1 MIRNY
6 NNEIIEVNIE
16 RTNRTTLSISIKDD
30 ASVLVKAPMFLS
42 DAKIRELLDKKADWI
57 IEKRNLAKREQKIK
71 IKREYKN
78 GATLPYLGKEYPIE
92 MILAKKSSV
101 ELLAGENFSK
111 EDSAYDG
118 KIVIKTSKTEKE
130 DIQKLLKKWYKK
142 QTKEITSKR
151 IAYYSSIINVTVT
164 SIDIKSRKKEWGS
177 CDNHGNITFN
187 WKLGMAKPEAIDYVV
202 VHELCHRKYM
212 DHSKQFWKEVGKYI
226 PDYKERQ
233 NWLRENAVNM
243 NIE

>member
-1 MIRNY
+1 MILNY

-16 RTNRTTLSISIKDD
+16 RTSRRTLSVSIKEDT
-30 ASVLVKAPMFLS
+30 SILVKAPKFLT

-57 IEKRNLAKREQKIK
+57 IEKRNIVKREQKNK
-71 IKREYKN
+71 IKREFVT

-92 MILAKKSSV
+92 IIPAKKSSV
-101 ELLAGENFSK
+101 ELETCDF
-111 EDSAYDG
+111 EG
-118 KIVIKTSKTEKE
+118 KIIIKTSKTENE

-142 QTKEITSKR
+142 QTKEVTTKR
-151 IAYYSSIINVTVT
+151 IAYFSPIINVTVT

-202 VHELCHRKYM
+202 VHELCHRKHM
-212 DHSKQFWKEVGKYI
+212 DHSKQFWEEVEKYI

-233 NWLRENAVNM
+233 NWLKENAVNLT
-243 NIE
+243 IE

>member
-1 MIRNY
+1 MILNY

-16 RTNRTTLSISIKDD
+16 RTSRTTLSISIRDD
-30 ASVLVKAPMFLS
+30 ATILVKAPKFLA
-42 DAKIRELLDKKADWI
+42 DAKIRELLDKKEEWI
-57 IEKRNLAKREQKIK
+57 IEKRNMVKREQKLK
-71 IKREYKN
+71 IKREYIN

-92 MILAKKSSV
+92 IVTAKKSSV
-101 ELLAGENFSK
+101 ELILT
-111 EDSAYDG
+111 DSFYNTDSDAEG
-118 KIVIKTSKTEKE
+118 KIVIKTSKTENE
-130 DIQKLLKKWYKK
+130 DIRKLLKKWYKK
-142 QTKEITSKR
+142 QTKEITTKR
-151 IAYYSSIINVTVT
+151 VAHYSPIINVTAT

-212 DHSKQFWKEVGKYI
+212 DHSKQFWKEVKKYI

-233 NWLRENAVNM
+233 NWLRENSVNL
-243 NIE
+243 NLE